1 MKWIPIAKGVWGG
14 DIVECLVKLKS
25 GDIVRLNYNYDDEF
39 WFYPSTADTPSAIKK
54 DVSDIECWVNV
65 KDVDKHCRNN
75 LDPEWYWDFGA
86 TLADHAIPALE
97 VWIRD
102 GISYDPSC
110 TPEEWKAILTKIL
123 DTFKLCK
130 ADFDS
135 DSLDLQNKDPEA
147 VKKAY
152 EDHKQKRREGFQ
164 LLADYYYLSMW
175 D

>member
-1 MKWIPIAKGVWGG
+1 MKWVPIAKGVWGG

-25 GDIVRLNYNYDDEF
+25 GDIVRLNYNYDGEF

-54 DVSDIECWVNV
+54 DVSDIEYWVNV
-65 KDVDKHCRNN
+65 KDIDRHCKMD
-75 LDPEWYWDFGA
+75 LDPEWCWDFGA

-97 VWIRD
+97 LWIKD
-102 GISYDPSC
+102 GVSYDPSC

-130 ADFDS
+130 ADFDG
-135 DSLDLQNKDPEA
+135 DSPDLMDKDPEV

-152 EDHKQKRREGFQ
+152 EEHKQKRREGFQ
-164 LLADYYYLSMW
+164 LLADYYLSMW